1 MEFLDKV
8 KAKLAPNTK
17 AFTAVLV
24 GSIMAIG
31 TSGCHTTNNDSG
43 STDWV
48 RALNYHIFGAFQR
61 HHRYRHCEQR
71 STQHLDVR

>member
-8 KAKLAPNTK
+8 KAKLTPNTK

-31 TSGCHTTNNDSG
+31 TSGCHTANNDSG
-43 STDWV
+43 SINWLGV
-48 RALNYHIFGAFQR
+48 AHNHVPCAF
-61 HHRYRHCEQR
+61 
-71 STQHLDVR
+71 